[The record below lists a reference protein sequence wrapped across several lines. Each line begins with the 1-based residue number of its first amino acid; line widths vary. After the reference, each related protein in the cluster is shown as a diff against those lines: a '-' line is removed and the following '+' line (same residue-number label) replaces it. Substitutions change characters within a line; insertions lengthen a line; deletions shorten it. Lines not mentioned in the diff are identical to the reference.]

1 MDLHGDRCHFRYS
14 QTTPFWLLLLHF
26 VSTSVFAFC
35 SLSRTYRTFCTM
47 YASVALVYHQALDD
61 LHRFRTS
68 PAPVSQTN
76 LPVPDPRPSVF
87 TITVNPLSSQPDPQT
102 SLLVPSPRARPQVV
116 EIDLGEETKQPQSCS
131 AVLVSCVKYIFQ
143 SFFTE
148 R

>member
-1 MDLHGDRCHFRYS
+1 MDLLGDRCYFRYS

-35 SLSRTYRTFCTM
+35 SLSRTYLTFCTM
-47 YASVALVYHQALDD
+47 YATVALAYHQAHDD
-61 LHRFRTS
+61 LHRFRNYQ
-68 PAPVSQTN
+68 APVSQKT

-102 SLLVPSPRARPQVV
+102 SLPAPRAHPQVV
-116 EIDLGEETKQPQSCS
+116 EIDLGEESKQPQSCS
-131 AVLVSCVKYIFQ
+131 AVLVSCVKYMFQ